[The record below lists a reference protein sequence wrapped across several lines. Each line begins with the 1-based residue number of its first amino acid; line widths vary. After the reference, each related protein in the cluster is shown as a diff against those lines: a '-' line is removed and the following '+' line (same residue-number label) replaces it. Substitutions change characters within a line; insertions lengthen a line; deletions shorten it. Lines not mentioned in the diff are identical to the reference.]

1 MTLSHQNQLC
11 TPRSETENDKR
22 DKTRDEE
29 SQETTTQPK
38 PYGAVQGPRV
48 TEEMTIRKTNVRY
61 RDVIFSHPPPST
73 SGIGESARTPLV
85 SDCDARELA
94 GSSGGDGIADQRGCH
109 SLEPQRM
116 KRWVYRWMPKKRPCI
131 WSAFVPS
138 IEIADPRQGERGV
151 CPKSCIEIV
160 E

>member
-29 SQETTTQPK
+29 SQETT
-38 PYGAVQGPRV
+38 YGAVQGPRV

-109 SLEPQRM
+109 YSEPQRM
-116 KRWVYRWMPKKRPCI
+116 KRWVSRWMPRGKRPCI

-138 IEIADPRQGERGV
+138 LEIADPRQGEEESAQNRA
-151 CPKSCIEIV
+151 SRIV